1 MQKEPIITL
10 GVILALIIAVAQ
22 AALGIAD
29 AGGFENGVQTPEW
42 LVIVAPL
49 VTAIVARL
57 NPNVWSQAT
66 VDALAPR
73 EAQAKVVARRRRER

>member
-10 GVILALIIAVAQ
+10 GVILALVIAVAQ

-29 AGGFENGVQTPEW
+29 AGGFEDGVQTPEW
-42 LVIVAPL
+42 LVIFAPL

-57 NPNVWSQAT
+57 NPNVWSQAS
-66 VDALAPR
+66 VDLVAPR
-73 EAQAKVVARRRRER
+73 EAQRQVLERRRHSR